1 MWGKAIARDNLTLF
15 YTLFLS
21 FGKPIL
27 GLPQVFHMK
36 NDYSIN
42 VRFFLYTD
50 WHGLLM
56 TFLSHKFFFFFY
68 WIIPQ
73 VISVWWKWNIFG
85 NQKRNSSRINISLIL
100 LQWIIPQVLSVS
112 STQITPYVLLLKWW
126 LSGRLLVQVYTPSPK
141 SETQN
146 LLVFSF
152 DWNCET

>member
-21 FGKPIL
+21 FGKANSRTSSSLPYEKRLLNQCALFLIHRL
-27 GLPQVFHMK
+27 TRFAHDFFIPQV
-36 NDYSIN
+36 
-42 VRFFLYTD
+42 
-50 WHGLLM
+50 
-56 TFLSHKFFFFFY
+56 FFFFY

-126 LSGRLLVQVYTPSPK
+126 LSGRLLVQVHTPSPK